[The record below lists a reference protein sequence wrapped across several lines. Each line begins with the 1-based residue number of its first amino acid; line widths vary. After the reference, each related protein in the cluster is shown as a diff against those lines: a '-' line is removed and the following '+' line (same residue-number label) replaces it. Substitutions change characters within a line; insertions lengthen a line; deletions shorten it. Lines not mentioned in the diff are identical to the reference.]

1 MNRKT
6 GVLLSYVLMIF
17 EVLSTLLLTPYIIRT
32 LGQAEYGVYKLAAS
46 INAYLLLLDLGV
58 GNAVTRYIAKY
69 RVNND
74 IEQERKFLGVAT
86 LFYLFIALIS
96 ILVGSILIIIFPH
109 AFAKGLTQE
118 EIVLGQKLL
127 SITMINT
134 AVTLGTTAYNN
145 VIVAYERFDI
155 SKGVSIVQIVIRIVI
170 TFVVLK
176 SGMGSVGI
184 VSVNLFLTVIFRS
197 YFVIFVVQKLKI
209 RPVFRNIKLEFLKE
223 VFSYSSLILL
233 QMIATQLNATVDQI
247 LIGSLATEASI
258 ILAVYG
264 VGVQIVQYYQSIGSA
279 FNGVLMPGVVK
290 LVEKEGTAES
300 YEKEMIRV
308 SRIIFLVTA
317 LIWGVFLVN
326 GQEFII
332 LWAGEV
338 NSEAYYVSLILM
350 SAYMFVLTEAIGSQ
364 ILWAMNKHKEQ
375 AILKFVIVIA
385 NVFLTVLLIK
395 WRPLLGATIGTF
407 ISIILGDVLAMNV
420 IFKKKMGIRLTVFYR
435 GLLKGIITSLLIM
448 ICFGFLL
455 RIFMSTSW
463 LMFIIKSLAMIMVY
477 VFCLFAFGLNKYERG
492 LFISLFKSFSR
503 KIKPH

>member
-1 MNRKT
+1 MNRKI

-69 RVNND
+69 RVNNEK
-74 IEQERKFLGVAT
+74 EQERKFLGVAT
-86 LFYLFIALIS
+86 IFYFIIAFLSAI
-96 ILVGSILIIIFPH
+96 VGIIVIIIFPN
-109 AFAKGLTQE
+109 AFARGLTQD

-134 AVTLGTTAYNN
+134 VVTLGTTAYNN

-155 SKGVSIVQIVIRIVI
+155 SKGASIVQIVIRMAI
-170 TFVVLK
+170 TYAALK
-176 SGMGSVGI
+176 AGMGSIGI
-184 VSVNLFLTVIFRS
+184 VSVNLFMTILFRT
-197 YFVIFVVQKLKI
+197 YFVVFVFQKLRI
-209 RPVFRNIKLEFLKE
+209 RPIFKDIKLDFLKE

-247 LIGSLATEASI
+247 LIGSLVAEASV

-264 VGVQIVQYYQSIGSA
+264 VGAQIVQYFQSIGSA

-308 SRIIFLVTA
+308 SRIIFLVIS

-338 NSEAYYVSLILM
+338 NSEAYYVSIILM
-350 SAYMFVLTEAIGSQ
+350 TAYMFVLTESIGSQ

-375 AILKFVIVIA
+375 AIIKFVIVIA
-385 NVFLTVLLIK
+385 NIFLTIMLIK

-407 ISIILGDVLAMNV
+407 ISIVLGDVLAMNV
-420 IFKKKMGIRLTVFYR
+420 IFRKKMGVRLTVFYR
-435 GLLKGIITSLLIM
+435 GLLTGIFPSLVVM
-448 ICFGFLL
+448 ICLGFVF
-455 RIFMSTSW
+455 RAYVNSSW
-463 LMFIIKSLAMIMVY
+463 LMFIIKSIFMVFVY
-477 VFCLFAFGLNKYERG
+477 ITCLIVFGLNKYEKGLFASIFRG
-492 LFISLFKSFSR
+492 LSN
-503 KIKPH
+503 KIKSR